1 MRMYR
6 TGHDKREYICPNC
19 KQPLTKIKRSTP
31 VSTSIGMIFIFL
43 ILPGILL
50 ALAILLFSGKDIVS
64 QIISGGIVLFVP
76 ALFIKWLKSRTNR
89 IKYIC
94 PACGSSMDI
103 LVGNYHHQEDNN
115 ERFGE

>member
-6 TGHDKREYICPNC
+6 PGHDKREYICPNC
-19 KQPLTKIKRSTP
+19 KQPLTKLKRSTSST
-31 VSTSIGMIFIFL
+31 VTSIGMIFIFL

-64 QIISGGIVLFVP
+64 QIIFGGIVLFVP

-94 PACGSSMDI
+94 PACGSSMD
-103 LVGNYHHQEDNN
+103 NHHQDNIN
-115 ERFGE
+115 ERIKG